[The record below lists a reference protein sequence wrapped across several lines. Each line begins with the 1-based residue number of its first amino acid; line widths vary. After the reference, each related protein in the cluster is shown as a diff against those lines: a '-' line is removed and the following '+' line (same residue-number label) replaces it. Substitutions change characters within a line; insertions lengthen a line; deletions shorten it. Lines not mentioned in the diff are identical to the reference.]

1 MHGETPVIEVTIN
14 GDRRRVEPGQT
25 LAQFLAGRRLEPRMV
40 VVERNGEIVARDR
53 LDETRLVEGDAL
65 EIVQM
70 MAGG

>member
-1 MHGETPVIEVTIN
+1 VIEVTIN
-14 GDRRRVEPGQT
+14 GDRRQLEPGQT
-25 LAQFLAGRRLEPRMV
+25 LAQFLHALRLEPRIV

-53 LDETRLVEGDAL
+53 LGETPITAGDTL

>member
-1 MHGETPVIEVTIN
+1 LRETAVIEVTIN

-25 LAQFLAGRRLEPRMV
+25 LAQLLCGLRLEPRMV
-40 VVERNGEIVARDR
+40 VVERNGEIVARGR
-53 LDETRLVEGDAL
+53 LAETPLDDGDTL

>member
-1 MHGETPVIEVTIN
+1 MIEVTIN
-14 GDRRRVEPGQT
+14 GDRRQVEPGQT
-25 LAQFLAGRRLEPRMV
+25 LAQFLNGLRLEPRMV

-53 LDETRLVEGDAL
+53 LGETPVAPGDTL

>member
-1 MHGETPVIEVTIN
+1 MIELTIN

-25 LAQFLAGRRLEPRMV
+25 VAQYLSVLKIEPRMV
-40 VVERNGEIVARDR
+40 VVERNGEIIPRDR
-53 LDETRLVEGDAL
+53 LAQTPMAEGDTL

>member
-1 MHGETPVIEVTIN
+1 MIEVIIN
-14 GDRRRVEPGQT
+14 GDRRHVEPGQT
-25 LAQFLAGRRLEPRMV
+25 LAQLLAGLRLEPRLV

-53 LDETRLVEGDAL
+53 LGETPVGDGDTL

>member
-1 MHGETPVIEVTIN
+1 MIEVTIN
-14 GDRRRVEPGQT
+14 GDRRQVDGGQS
-25 LAQFLAGRRLEPRMV
+25 LAEFLSGLRLEPRMV

-53 LDETRLVEGDAL
+53 LAETPVQEGDTL